1 VDASSGDKNLS
12 ANITWFSP
20 CHDLSRTRT
29 DAQHHK
35 GRPDGTR
42 VARSLTITISFWKVY
57 MANTFHQERSP
68 SKKSGDRHGCV
79 ALAGISAC
87 LVASWSQSA
96 YATQTESPRE
106 PIPLSV
112 ASPPP
117 STISPGFASSA
128 PPETTATSPK
138 TVMASYQGSETA
150 GQPTASGEP
159 YNPNDLTA
167 ASRNLPMGSIV
178 MVTNPDTGRSVKVRI
193 NDRGPFVHG
202 RSLDLSKRAAEKI
215 GITHKGVTRVKV
227 RRLIRRQSRVN
238 PNRLQLRRQQ
248 RRIN

>member
-1 VDASSGDKNLS
+1 V
-12 ANITWFSP
+12 
-20 CHDLSRTRT
+20 
-29 DAQHHK
+29 
-35 GRPDGTR
+35 
-42 VARSLTITISFWKVY
+42 
-57 MANTFHQERSP
+57 P
-68 SKKSGDRHGCV
+68 SKKSGDRHGCI

-87 LVASWSQSA
+87 LVASWSQVA
-96 YATQTESPRE
+96 YATETESPRD

-112 ASPPP
+112 ASAPP
-117 STISPGFASSA
+117 STRFASPA

-138 TVMASYQGSETA
+138 TLMASYQGSETA

-167 ASRNLPMGSIV
+167 ASRILPMGSIV

-193 NDRGPFVHG
+193 DDRGPFVHG

-227 RRLIRRQSRVN
+227 PRLSRSQSRVN
-238 PNRLQLRRQQ
+238 RNRLQLRRQQ
-248 RRIN
+248 RRIK